1 MSEKGTGPMRGK
13 SVAKEIWAE
22 TIGSV
27 SGDEVNFHH
36 ARKCADRLLF
46 HSLDLEA
53 RLEKAEA
60 ERDALKALAER
71 QLGQMIEKAAQAR
84 NDALEE
90 AATVADFHL
99 SLVPE
104 HDPDNPTRQDI
115 PQGYGNAAGNIS
127 YGIRSLKDKS

>member
-90 AATVADFHL
+90 AAKAVEDHSQVGTRSAVAMAAY
-99 SLVPE
+99 S
-104 HDPDNPTRQDI
+104 NTA
-115 PQGYGNAAGNIS
+115 NAV
-127 YGIRSLKDKS
+127 RKLKDKS